1 MGIMRLQAPYLG
13 YVVEKYSRPHVYGGR
28 LGEFLGSKL
37 GKLGL
42 TPGPMF

>member
-1 MGIMRLQAPYLG
+1 MGVMRLQAPYLG
-13 YVVEKYSRPHVYGGR
+13 DVVVKYSRANVYGGR
-28 LGEFLGSKL
+28 LGEFLGCKW